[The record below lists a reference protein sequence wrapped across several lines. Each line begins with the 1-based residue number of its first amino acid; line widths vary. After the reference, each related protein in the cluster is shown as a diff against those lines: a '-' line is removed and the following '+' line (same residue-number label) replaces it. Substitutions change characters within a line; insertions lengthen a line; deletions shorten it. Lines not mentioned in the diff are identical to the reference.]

1 MSARW
6 ATCIAHDW
14 RGAAKP
20 RNTDNCW
27 AGAGLRTVLFFG
39 LNVDR
44 LFGFHTFGGDGFG
57 LVGLAGCIRHAF
69 LEALDGAAKIF
80 AHVAQ
85 LLGAEN
91 EGDDD
96 QDDKPM
102 PNAETTHVYLRGAGL
117 PPALKYRRRA
127 PFIEYCH
134 ST

>member
-1 MSARW
+1 
-6 ATCIAHDW
+6 
-14 RGAAKP
+14 G
-20 RNTDNCW
+20 
-27 AGAGLRTVLFFG
+27 GYGVVLC
-39 LNVDR
+39 
-44 LFGFHTFGGDGFG
+44 GFHSHCVYGLV

-69 LEALDGAAKIF
+69 LDALDGAAKIF
-80 AHVAQ
+80 AHVAK